1 MCLVI
6 TIQQLKKFKTVSV
19 QTAPLPYE
27 SIAKWKLETVTT
39 WKNNAVQDI
48 HITYPSFRNA
58 ELEC

>member
-6 TIQQLKKFKTVSV
+6 ITSQIKKFKTVSV

-27 SIAKWKLETVTT
+27 SIANGNWKPVTT

-48 HITYPSFRNA
+48 P
-58 ELEC
+58 